1 MHKEN
6 FNLKYFPHTHTLTDR
21 ALLEGDV
28 VYMYHMRAK
37 SEARTATTKGDK
49 HKSTVLDSRNNEKYI
64 GGSHFRFL
72 LGVYFIITSIVE
84 DVDDC
89 FLRLIRSV
97 VSVNHSDDTPL
108 LLLPRLTYKAW
119 I

>member
-1 MHKEN
+1 
-6 FNLKYFPHTHTLTDR
+6 
-21 ALLEGDV
+21 
-28 VYMYHMRAK
+28 MYHMRAK
-37 SEARTATTKGDK
+37 SEARTATTKASDK

-108 LLLPRLTYKAW
+108 LLLPQLTYKAW